1 MPVATVILL
10 NGKGSAAM
18 DMNTL
23 SATHT
28 LAHQGHGSISGKGM
42 QIGAHLELPATAM
55 AFGRNEEIYG
65 EGEPAEFVYKVVRG
79 AVRTARYLEDGR
91 RQVGA
96 FHLVGDL
103 FGCEAGETHRFSAEA
118 VIDTEVLMVRRTAL
132 NKAVSQDAGAARQLW
147 ALTSAR
153 LEQLQDQLMLLGRMT
168 ASERV
173 AAFLLDMSKRKSSVG
188 AVDLPMSRNDIADY
202 LGLTIETVSRTF
214 TQLRRA
220 QTIALKGSRNIVLR
234 DRMALAELD
243 A

>member
-1 MPVATVILL
+1 
-10 NGKGSAAM
+10 M

-23 SATHT
+23 TITHATT
-28 LAHQGHGSISGKGM
+28 RQARGSLPGTTM
-42 QIGAHLELPATAM
+42 QIGDRLELPAAM
-55 AFGRNEEIYG
+55 MSFGRNEEIYG

-91 RQVGA
+91 RQIGA
-96 FHLVGDL
+96 FHLAGDI
-103 FGCEAGETHRFSAEA
+103 FGCEAGDSHRFSAEA
-118 VIDTEVLMVRRTAL
+118 ISDCEVLLVRRSAL
-132 NKAVSQDAGAARQLW
+132 DKAVAQDANAARQLW
-147 ALTSAR
+147 TLTSAR

-173 AAFLLDMSKRKSSVG
+173 EAFLLDMSKRKSSTG

-214 TQLRRA
+214 SQLKRSRA
-220 QTIALKGSRNIVLR
+220 ISLNSSRNVVLR
-234 DRMALAELD
+234 NRMSPTGLA